1 MRTPSFANIFR
12 LGIKELWSL
21 VRDPMMLVLIAY
33 TFSLSIY
40 VAATA
45 MPESMHNASIAIVD
59 EDGSPLSA
67 RIVGSFY
74 PPHFITPRMITL
86 AEMDAGMDNG
96 DFTFVLDIPPN
107 FQRDVLAGAQ
117 PTAQLNV
124 DATRMSQAFTGSG
137 YIQQIVVGEV
147 NEFLQRYRASTPMP
161 ADLALRMR
169 FNPNLEH
176 AWFGALMEIINNVTM
191 LSIILTGAALIRERE
206 HGTIEHLLVMP
217 VTPGEIMLA
226 KVWSMGLV
234 VALAALAAL
243 VFVVQGALHIPVQGS
258 VALFML
264 VVILHLFATTSM
276 GIFLAT
282 LARSMPQFGML
293 LVLVLV
299 PLQLLSGGMTPRES
313 MPALVQNV
321 MLAAPTTHFVTA
333 AQAILYRGAG
343 LDVVW
348 PQLLAIGAIGSVLFA
363 TALSRFRKTISQ
375 MA

>member
-1 MRTPSFANIFR
+1 MHAASIANIWR

-21 VRDPMMLVLIAY
+21 VRDPMMLVLIVY
-33 TFSLSIY
+33 TFTVSIY

-45 MPESMHNASIAIVD
+45 MPESLHKAAIAIVD
-59 EDGSPLSA
+59 EDDSPLSA
-67 RIVGSFY
+67 RIVASFY
-74 PPHFITPRMITL
+74 PPHFTTPRLITL

-96 DFTFVLDIPPN
+96 TYTFVLDIPPN
-107 FQRDVLAGAQ
+107 FQREVLAGLA
-117 PTAQLNV
+117 PAVQLNV

-137 YIQQIVVGEV
+137 YIQQIVAAEVGEFV
-147 NEFLQRYRASTPMP
+147 QRHRSGAPLP
-161 ADLALRMR
+161 VDLNVRMR
-169 FNPNLEH
+169 FNPNLEQ
-176 AWFGALMEIINNVTM
+176 AWFGSLMEIINNVTM

-234 VALAALAAL
+234 VLLAALVAL
-243 VFVVQGALHIPVQGS
+243 VFVVQGALHVPVQGS
-258 VALFML
+258 VLLFMGL
-264 VVILHLFATTSM
+264 AALHLFATTSM

-282 LARSMPQFGML
+282 VARSMPQFGML
-293 LVLVLV
+293 LVLTLL
-299 PLQLLSGGMTPRES
+299 PLQLLSGGVTPRES
-313 MPALVQNV
+313 MPTLVQNV

-348 PQLLAIGAIGSVLFA
+348 PQWLAILAIGGVLF
-363 TALSRFRKTISQ
+363 TASLARFRKTISQ